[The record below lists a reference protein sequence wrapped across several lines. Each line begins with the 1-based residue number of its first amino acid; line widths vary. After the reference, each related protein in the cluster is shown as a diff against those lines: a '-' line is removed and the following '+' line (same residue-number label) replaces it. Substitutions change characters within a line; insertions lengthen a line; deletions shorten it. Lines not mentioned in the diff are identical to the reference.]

1 MKLYFSP
8 GACSLAPHIVLREA
22 GLTPTLVK
30 VDLASHRTADG
41 ADFYAVTPKG
51 QVPLLELD
59 DGSLLSEGPVI
70 AQYLADQAGAT
81 ALMPAAGTPARYRV
95 MAWQNFV
102 TSELHKG
109 FAPLF
114 DAEVNAEAKQRLSSV
129 LMKKLRWVDGQLAD
143 QAEGPFLTGTAFTAA
158 DAYLFVVTGWAPH
171 VGLDL
176 SSLTNLQRLRTAVA
190 ERPAVREA
198 MRAEGLA
205 QR

>member
-22 GLTPTLVK
+22 GLPVTLVK
-30 VDLASHRTADG
+30 VDLATHRTADG
-41 ADFYAVTPKG
+41 ADFHATAPKG
-51 QVPLLELD
+51 QVPLLELP
-59 DGSLLSEGPVI
+59 DGTHLSEGPVI
-70 AQYLADQAGAT
+70 AQYVADTAGT
-81 ALMPAAGTPARYRV
+81 RTLMPAAGSAGRYRV
-95 MAWQNFV
+95 MEWQNFI

-114 DAEVNAEAKQRLSSV
+114 DAEVNAEAKQRLSTV
-129 LMKKLRWVDGQLAD
+129 LMKKLRWVDAQLA
-143 QAEGPFLTGTAFTAA
+143 GRRFLTGDDFTAA

-176 SSLTNLQRLRTAVA
+176 SGLAQLQRFRAAVA

-198 MRAEGLA
+198 MRAEGLVA
-205 QR
+205 R

>member
-22 GLTPTLVK
+22 GLSATLVK
-30 VDLASHRTADG
+30 VDLATHRTADG
-41 ADFYAVTPKG
+41 ADFYAVTAKG

-59 DGSLLSEGPVI
+59 DGTRLSEGPVI
-70 AQYLADQAGAT
+70 AQYLADSAGAVS
-81 ALMPAAGTPARYRV
+81 LMPAAGTLARYRV
-95 MAWQNFV
+95 MEWQNFV

-109 FAPLF
+109 FTPLF
-114 DAEVNAEAKQRLSSV
+114 DAEVNTEAKQRLASV

-143 QAEGPFLTGTAFTAA
+143 PAGGPFLTGAGFTAA

-176 SSLTNLQRLRTAVA
+176 SALPNLQRFRAAVA

-198 MRAEGLA
+198 MRAEGLPL
-205 QR
+205 R

>member
-30 VDLASHRTADG
+30 VDLTSHRTADG
-41 ADFYAVTPKG
+41 ADFYAIAAKG

-59 DGSLLSEGPVI
+59 DGTRLSEGPVI
-70 AQYLADQAGAT
+70 AQYIADQAGAT

-95 MAWQNFV
+95 MEWQNFV

-114 DAEVNAEAKQRLSSV
+114 DAEVNAEAKQRLASV
-129 LMKKLRWVDGQLAD
+129 LMKKLRWVDGQLAE
-143 QAEGPFLTGTAFTAA
+143 QLAGPFLTGTAFTAA

-176 SSLTNLQRLRTAVA
+176 SSLANLQRWRSAVA

-198 MRAEGLA
+198 MQAEGLA
-205 QR
+205 VR

>member
-8 GACSLAPHIVLREA
+8 GACSLAPHIVLLEA
-22 GLTPTLVK
+22 GLSATLVK
-30 VDLASHRTADG
+30 VDLTSHRTADG
-41 ADFYAVTPKG
+41 GDFYAINPKG
-51 QVPLLELD
+51 QVPLLELE
-59 DGSLLSEGPVI
+59 DGTRLSEGPVI
-70 AQYLADQAGAT
+70 AQYIADQAGAT

-129 LMKKLRWVDGQLAD
+129 LMKKLRWVDGQLAT
-143 QAEGPFLTGTAFTAA
+143 GPFLTGTAFTAA

-176 SSLTNLQRLRTAVA
+176 SSLANLQRFRAAVA
-190 ERPAVREA
+190 QRPAVREA
-198 MRAEGLA
+198 MRAEGPA

>member
-41 ADFYAVTPKG
+41 ADFHAITAKG

-59 DGSLLSEGPVI
+59 DGTRLSEGPVI
-70 AQYLADQAGAT
+70 AQYIADHAGAT
-81 ALMPAAGTPARYRV
+81 ALVPPAGTPARYRV
-95 MAWQNFV
+95 MEWQNFI

-109 FAPLF
+109 FAPLI
-114 DAEVNAEAKQRLSSV
+114 DAEVNADAKQRLATV
-129 LMKKLRWVDGQLAD
+129 LLKKLRWVDAQLVTA
-143 QAEGPFLTGTAFTAA
+143 PFLTGAAFTAA

-176 SSLTNLQRLRTAVA
+176 SALANLQRFRASVA
-190 ERPAVREA
+190 ERPAVRQA
-198 MRAEGLA
+198 MQAEGLA
-205 QR
+205 VR

>member
-1 MKLYFSP
+1 MAMKLYFSP

-22 GLTPTLVK
+22 GVAPTLVK

-41 ADFYAVTPKG
+41 ADFHAIAPKG

-59 DGSLLSEGPVI
+59 DGTRLSEGVVI
-70 AQYLADQAGAT
+70 AQFIADQAGAT
-81 ALMPAAGTPARYRV
+81 ALMPAADTPARYRV
-95 MAWQNFV
+95 MEWQNFI

-114 DAEVNAEAKQRLSSV
+114 DAEVNAEAKQRLASV
-129 LMKKLRWVDGQLAD
+129 LMKKLRWVDGQLA
-143 QAEGPFLTGTAFTAA
+143 AGPFLTGRDFTAA

-176 SSLTNLQRLRTAVA
+176 SPLANLQRFRAAVA
-190 ERPAVREA
+190 QRPAVRA
-198 MRAEGLA
+198 ALQAEGLTV
-205 QR
+205 R

>member
-41 ADFYAVTPKG
+41 ADFHAITAKG

-59 DGSLLSEGPVI
+59 DGTRLSEGPVI
-70 AQYLADQAGAT
+70 AQYIADHAGAT
-81 ALMPAAGTPARYRV
+81 ALVPPAGTPARYRV
-95 MAWQNFV
+95 MEWQNFI

-114 DAEVNAEAKQRLSSV
+114 DAEVNADAKQRLATV
-129 LMKKLRWVDGQLAD
+129 LLKKLRWVDAQLVTA
-143 QAEGPFLTGTAFTAA
+143 PFLTGAAFTAA

-176 SSLTNLQRLRTAVA
+176 SALANLQRFRAAVA
-190 ERPAVREA
+190 ERPAVRQA
-198 MRAEGLA
+198 MQAEGLA
-205 QR
+205 VR

>member
-41 ADFYAVTPKG
+41 ADFHAITAKG

-59 DGSLLSEGPVI
+59 DGTRLSEGPVI
-70 AQYLADQAGAT
+70 AQYIADHAGAT
-81 ALMPAAGTPARYRV
+81 ALVPPAGTPARYRV
-95 MAWQNFV
+95 MEWQNFI

-114 DAEVNAEAKQRLSSV
+114 DAEVNAEAKRRLSSV
-129 LMKKLRWVDGQLAD
+129 LMEKLRWVDGQLAE
-143 QAEGPFLTGTAFTAA
+143 QAEGPFLTGAAFTAA
-158 DAYLFVVTGWAPH
+158 DAYLFVVAGWAPH

-176 SSLTNLQRLRTAVA
+176 SPLANLQRFRAAVA
-190 ERPAVREA
+190 KRPAVREA
-198 MRAEGLA
+198 MQAEGLA
-205 QR
+205 VR

>member
-30 VDLASHRTADG
+30 VDLTSHRSADG
-41 ADFYAVTPKG
+41 ADFYAITLKG

-59 DGSLLSEGPVI
+59 DGTRLSEGPVI
-70 AQYLADQAGAT
+70 AQYIADQAGAT
-81 ALMPAAGTPARYRV
+81 ALMPAAGSPARYRV
-95 MAWQNFV
+95 MEWQNFV

-114 DAEVNAEAKQRLSSV
+114 DAEVNAEAKQRLASV
-129 LMKKLRWVDGQLAD
+129 LMKKLRWVDGQLA
-143 QAEGPFLTGTAFTAA
+143 AGPYLTGASFTAA
-158 DAYLFVVTGWAPH
+158 DAYLFVVTGWASH

-176 SSLTNLQRLRTAVA
+176 SPLTHLQRFRAAVA

-198 MRAEGLA
+198 MQAEGLA
-205 QR
+205 VR